1 MKHLLLAAVAA
12 ACAAAA
18 LTAPAVAQP
27 AEAPAASD
35 SFARGVELRR
45 TGRAAEAIP
54 LLEAASRGPAAT
66 DPDVW
71 LNLGLAYADVRRFDD
86 ADRVLAEAQRL
97 APTYADVGL
106 ARARVAFWRGDL
118 AETDR
123 RLAPLLAA
131 RPANA
136 EARAL
141 ADQVAA
147 ARRTP
152 AAGAGPDATAAR
164 WRLDLG
170 ATYGD
175 RSNGLSSTRI
185 GQAALSRTV
194 GGLTLGGS
202 VEHARQFGQS
212 DTYLE
217 GLVAG
222 RRGYVAVGGTPNAD
236 FRPEWAVRAG
246 LASDARSIG
255 GGWAASVAIDG
266 GHARYVTGGV
276 WSLHPSLTVARGEQ
290 LTLTARWINVVDEAD
305 DYRSGYALRGGW
317 RPTPRLL
324 LSAGWSDA
332 PESSEGVTQRVE
344 AASVGAAFDVS
355 DDLTLRLDGVHEDR
369 RAYDQDLVSVGV
381 TRRF

>member
-1 MKHLLLAAVAA
+1 MKHLILAGGLVV
-12 ACAAAA
+12 CAA
-18 LTAPAVAQP
+18 PAIAQP
-27 AEAPAASD
+27 APSAAD
-35 SFARGVELRR
+35 PFARGVELRHA
-45 TGRAAEAIP
+45 GRAAEAIP
-54 LLEAASRGPAAT
+54 LLEAASRGPRAA
-66 DPDVW
+66 DADIW
-71 LNLGLAYADVRRFDD
+71 LNLGLAYAGVRRFDAAARALD
-86 ADRVLAEAQRL
+86 EAQRL
-97 APTYADVGL
+97 APSYADVTL

-131 RPANA
+131 EPANP

-152 AAGAGPDATAAR
+152 AVRAGADATAAR

-185 GQAALSRTV
+185 GQAALSRTE

-217 GLVAG
+217 GIVAG

-290 LTLTARWINVVDEAD
+290 LTLTARWINVIDETD
-305 DYRSGYALRGGW
+305 EYRSGYALGAGW
-317 RPTPRLL
+317 RPAPRLL
-324 LSAGWSDA
+324 LSARWSDA
-332 PESSEGVTQRVE
+332 PESSEGVTQRVK
-344 AASVGAAFDVS
+344 AASLGAAFDVS